1 MGEPTLDALFLAF
14 CDEDTT
20 TWTAAARAIGKRALH
35 DEKAAAL
42 IARWLERGEDDED
55 LNIHRFRHACCAL
68 ASYLSEESADRA
80 RFEDAIAREVRVPLL
95 EAIFGSLALE
105 GRVAELAA
113 VPELSAAFEIW
124 KKDEAEKL
132 GALVEKLRA
141 TGNTRG
147 EEYNQRRLD
156 ILRAL
161 SPASAI
167 PKEFRPDL
175 GSRFHDL
182 SPWALASY
190 FAGVGSSRALLGL
203 PFEPMV
209 KGLLAI
215 ALERKSAGLPL
226 VLNLPQVFSAVRA
239 ELPDEPWQ
247 RALTVLENSTSV
259 DWAADRLH
267 YNEYIENLAA
277 ISTRKSFLQL
287 WTNGLELPGWL
298 KDELAAI
305 IELAKDGGSQ
315 AARRSGIL
323 LRRITREYFS
333 DDWRWEELDEGARF
347 SLNVYTLLLLGGVR
361 ALLPASA
368 RGEAGSGSG
377 PAAGAQKKV
386 RELRLVHRVAIVLE
400 GIKSASKARDQVLP
414 ALVRGLKILL
424 GAELNLHRNKPD
436 LGEILRRQVAIVQPL
451 IAEWQLPGTLRKDL
465 ATIVCRVLEE
475 ALRSDRTVFVDLL
488 FTILFALPDQV
499 IFRELLE
506 YSTDERLASL
516 IRAIVEVIEQAG
528 GDHALTLYAGVVEQ
542 LSRIAAETREEK
554 WVRHLNALVR
564 RLARVGE
571 LGDSSAPELSAVETA
586 LMRLLDFGCRAT
598 NAWDAASIV
607 KSSDKKGERWAEK
620 EALAKL
626 EQEARARFDRFQRV
640 LDDVELLEAD
650 CLPEAGRPHASKD
663 LVRRWRRLL
672 ASLDEL
678 LVLCARELPY
688 LEREICARLLKS
700 RIAHLEERLH
710 SLVRV
715 LERED
720 ETIAVSM
727 IQQHIVKT
735 SLHSGPSLPASP
747 ASKIAKAQ
755 ARTISQDAVLI
766 EEWMLERY
774 MIRELAGVMKL
785 RVLGLITSPL
795 FVGIWLALPF
805 LTSAL
810 LHHLGIFAWRGV
822 PFAVITVCNAILL
835 LGYFLEARSARS
847 ISSSTGRFLL
857 PQITAALFLGL
868 NEVLST
874 DEAWSLAVFE
884 YPWVRTFTVTAFLA
898 AGFFFTREVLLK
910 DQLRTAMKKKTR
922 RAASVMALVLW
933 QSFVLVG
940 FFGVLGGRL
949 MGQRAEITAVELAK
963 LPPRFLPHEVDLG
976 EMFLAPV
983 DSSLLFPPEAPF
995 RIFPWAMLT
1004 WTVQVFFFSAVFER
1018 IMQRRGD

>member
-1 MGEPTLDALFLAF
+1 MTEATLDALFLAF

-20 TWTAAARAIGKRALH
+20 TWTEAARAIGRRALH
-35 DEKAAAL
+35 DEEAAAL
-42 IARWLERGEDDED
+42 IARWLERGRDDED

-95 EAIFGSLALE
+95 EAIFGALAVE
-105 GRVAELAA
+105 GTVAELSA
-113 VPELSAAFEIW
+113 VPELSTAFELW
-124 KKDEAEKL
+124 KKDETEKL

-141 TGNTRG
+141 NGNARG
-147 EEYNQRRLD
+147 EEFNQRRLD
-156 ILRAL
+156 MLRAL
-161 SPASAI
+161 EPASPI

-190 FAGVGSSRALLGL
+190 FAGVGSARALLDL

-226 VLNLPQVFSAVRA
+226 VLNLPQVFAAVRA
-239 ELPDEPWQ
+239 EISLESWT
-247 RALTVLENSTSV
+247 RALLALEESTPV

-277 ISTRKSFLQL
+277 ISTRKSFLEL
-287 WTNGLELPGWL
+287 WTNGLQLPAWL
-298 KDELAAI
+298 NDELAAI
-305 IELAKDGGSQ
+305 LALTQEGGSQ

-347 SLNVYTLLLLGGVR
+347 SLNVYSLLLLGGVK
-361 ALLPASA
+361 ALQP
-368 RGEAGSGSG
+368 R
-377 PAAGAQKKV
+377 AGAPKKV

-400 GIKSASKARDQVLP
+400 GIKAASKARDQVLP

-424 GAELNLHRNKPD
+424 GEELKLHRNKPD

-499 IFRELLE
+499 IFREVLE
-506 YSTDERLASL
+506 YSTDERLASI
-516 IRAIVEVIEQAG
+516 IRAIVEVIEHAG
-528 GDHALTLYAGVVEQ
+528 GDHALTLYAGFVDQ
-542 LSRIAAETREEK
+542 LSKISAGTGEEK

-571 LGDSSAPELSAVETA
+571 LGDASAPELSAIETA

-598 NAWDAASIV
+598 NAWDATSIV
-607 KSSDKKGERWAEK
+607 KSNDKKGERWAEK

-720 ETIAVSM
+720 EAIAVSM
-727 IQQHIVKT
+727 IQQHIVKA

-774 MIRELAGVMKL
+774 MIRELAKTMKL

-822 PFAVITVCNAILL
+822 PFAVITVLNAFLL
-835 LGYFLEARSARS
+835 LGYFLEARGARA

-949 MGQRAEITAVELAK
+949 MGQRAEITAAELQK

-976 EMFLAPV
+976 EMFVAPV
-983 DSSLLFPPEAPF
+983 DSDAPFPTDPPF